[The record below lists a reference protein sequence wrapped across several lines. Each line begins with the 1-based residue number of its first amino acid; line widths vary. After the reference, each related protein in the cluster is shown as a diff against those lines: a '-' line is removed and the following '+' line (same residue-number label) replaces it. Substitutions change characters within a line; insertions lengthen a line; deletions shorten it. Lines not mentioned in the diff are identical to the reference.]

1 MPQMKKE
8 IKLYI
13 VRSLAVFNTP
23 SEVVEVIKERWPD
36 ECKRFKGGIKPQNI
50 ECYDPTKRNGQDLSD
65 ELKAEFEATRKA
77 FLAAP
82 QDIPISNLSYRQAR
96 RQKVLEGTKAPMI
109 ILDVLDRAAKD
120 MGGVFTNRQEV
131 TGAGGSPLLA
141 EGAAQITLSP
151 DQIKDLSAQDLA
163 KIYFATGGK

>member
-1 MPQMKKE
+1 MAQLKKE
-8 IKLYI
+8 IKIFI
-13 VRSLAVFNTP
+13 VRSLAQFNTP
-23 SEVVEVIKERWPD
+23 TETAQAVHQEYGVQITK
-36 ECKRFKGGIKPQNI
+36 QNC
-50 ECYDPTKRNGQDLSD
+50 EKYDPTKRSGQDLSA
-65 ELKAEFEATRKA
+65 ELRKEFEATRQD
-77 FLAAP
+77 FLDKP
-82 QDIPISNLSYRQAR
+82 QNIPISNLSYRQAR

-151 DQIKDLSAQDLA
+151 EQIKDLSAQDLA

>member
-1 MPQMKKE
+1 MAQLKKE
-8 IKLYI
+8 IKLFI
-13 VRSLAVFNTP
+13 VRELAVFNTP
-23 SEVVEVIKERWPD
+23 SEVAAAVKQEFKVEITRQRCES
-36 ECKRFKGGIKPQNI
+36 
-50 ECYDPTKRNGQDLSD
+50 YDPTKRVGHNLSD

-96 RQKVLEGTKAPMI
+96 RQKVLEGAKAPMI

-131 TGAGGSPLLA
+131 TGADGSPLLT